1 MVVQSSANLNNNA
14 FILSGNSFVRNDETL
29 LQDAGRGAVALEPF
43 TVMARILASGKWV
56 PFTDETVV
64 ETGASVPQG
73 ILLGDAVPGADL
85 VAGDVTGQS
94 ILIGGCL
101 TYDSSQL
108 IIENAKTLNTI
119 VKATT
124 ATDNTLVKTVG
135 DLLEDKGLFAE
146 QTVDIA
152 GFEN

>member
-1 MVVQSSANLNNNA
+1 MSVQARTDLTNNP
-14 FILSGNSFVRNDETL
+14 FVLSGTSFVRNDVTL
-29 LQDAGRGAVALEPF
+29 LQDAGRSIPLEPF

-73 ILLGDAVPGADL
+73 IFIGDAIPAADL
-85 VAGDVTGQS
+85 VAGDVVGRS
-94 ILIGGCL
+94 ILVGGCL

-108 IIENAKTLNTI
+108 IIENSKTLATI

-124 ATDNTLVKTVG
+124 AVDNTLVKTVS

-146 QTVDIA
+146 DTVDIA